1 MPLISADEATDVLS
15 PYLEGIHDAIHGGM
29 ADFMKLPA
37 RARNKMVAGTRAGV
51 VHDFQID
58 RAALYFARFPDQVRA
73 HELDK
78 LIVFDI
84 AGRVGLRFK
93 KVDRA
98 FKSKNQPSQQ
108 VADFRGQVSLPGIE
122 ATSFLEAAYVYD
134 DIEQEIEWAGIV
146 CPNNDRAYWHMELR
160 DEGAFLNVVDM
171 FDTTEEEDNAGT
183 KFTRRKSGIIVP
195 FKRDGSN
202 SQS

>member
-1 MPLISADEATDVLS
+1 MPLISPDEATEVLS

-37 RARNKMVAGTRAGV
+37 RARNRMVAGTRAGV
-51 VHDFQID
+51 IHDFQVD
-58 RAALYFARFPDQVRA
+58 RAALYFAKHPGKVRA

-84 AGRVGLRFK
+84 AGRVALRFK
-93 KVDRA
+93 KVDRV
-98 FKSKNQPSQQ
+98 FKSSNQPSQQ
-108 VADFRGQVSLPGIE
+108 VAEFRGQIPLPGIE
-122 ATSFLEAAYVYD
+122 ATSNLEAAYIYD
-134 DIEQEIEWAGIV
+134 DIEQEIEWSGIV
-146 CPNNDRAYWHMELR
+146 CPNNSRAYWHMELR

-171 FDTTEEEDNAGT
+171 FDTSEEEENVGT

-195 FKRDGSN
+195 FKRDGSK
-202 SQS
+202 SEP